1 MSDAHPHFEMN
12 KLDEKKKKSMKSRV
26 IVGVILAV
34 TGFPSIFLGGWFFF
48 VFISFFLGF
57 AVFEAINAPRKK
69 YHWVVWAFTFF
80 ITVSYVYWGMV
91 KSNIQ
96 AYLAS
101 PDTYMFSIE
110 NHFVEPGISWY
121 AIIAS
126 LGVYFLFGLIFKDFT
141 IQDVTYLFAMSI
153 FVGMGFQ
160 CILFLRYHPIAMA
173 GIMANDDY
181 LFRFLTSAFLF
192 IYVVLATFG
201 NDTMAYFVGVL
212 FGKHKM
218 SARVSPNKSW
228 EGFFGGWIL
237 GGALAFGFACI
248 VEACGHPILNDLPVF
263 GPNSKWWAWVIL
275 SFTIPLIGVLG
286 DLSLSFIKRFYGIKD
301 YGRLLAAHGGVLD
314 RVDSLTFCCIYASIL
329 LVMFEKGVSFFA

>member
-69 YHWVVWAFTFF
+69 YHWIVWAFTYF

-160 CILFLRYHPIAMA
+160 CILFLRYHPIAMV
-173 GIMANDDY
+173 GIMANDDLCCPGHVWQRY
-181 LFRFLTSAFLF
+181 NGLFRRRALWQAQDVRPRFPQQ
-192 IYVVLATFG
+192 VL
-201 NDTMAYFVGVL
+201 
-212 FGKHKM
+212 
-218 SARVSPNKSW
+218 
-228 EGFFGGWIL
+228 
-237 GGALAFGFACI
+237 
-248 VEACGHPILNDLPVF
+248 
-263 GPNSKWWAWVIL
+263 
-275 SFTIPLIGVLG
+275 
-286 DLSLSFIKRFYGIKD
+286 
-301 YGRLLAAHGGVLD
+301 GRLLRRLD
-314 RVDSLTFCCIYASIL
+314 PWRRFSLWLCLHRRSLRPSDS
-329 LVMFEKGVSFFA
+329 